1 MIRAG
6 RVTHF
11 DSGQVSPSSG
21 APESDSARAGP
32 TGAPTAPAAPDRTL
46 PMTDPTRPPATPRHK
61 LTTDILIL
69 VALVVL
75 GAAGYWLAPLLTPR
89 SDITLPLSDCD
100 LNRTPCTIALPGGST
115 LEVAIGPRPIPVL
128 KPLKIEA
135 RARDGKV
142 SKVEI
147 DFAGIDMKMG
157 YNRPRLESLGDGR
170 FAGEASLPVCITG
183 GMEWEAT
190 VIVETRGAVV
200 AAPFRFRTEGS

>member
-1 MIRAG
+1 MPDHPHPASRRKLLIDAG
-6 RVTHF
+6 
-11 DSGQVSPSSG
+11 
-21 APESDSARAGP
+21 
-32 TGAPTAPAAPDRTL
+32 
-46 PMTDPTRPPATPRHK
+46 
-61 LTTDILIL
+61 I
-69 VALVVL
+69 VALL
-75 GAAGYWLAPLLTPR
+75 LALAGAGYLLLPLLAPR
-89 SDITLPLSDCD
+89 ADITLPLSDCD
-100 LNRTPCTIALPGGST
+100 LNQTPCTIALPGGGT

-128 KPLKIEA
+128 KPLKVEA
-135 RARDGKV
+135 KARDGKV
-142 SKVEI
+142 NKVEI